1 MECPY
6 SLPRLRTSLY
16 ETGNHTRKRVVSTI
30 RTHDTL
36 LYVQLF
42 TLETGFKILE
52 TSTEDFA
59 ASAKAFTDVDDKELH
74 KSKQK
79 D

>member
-1 MECPY
+1 
-6 SLPRLRTSLY
+6 
-16 ETGNHTRKRVVSTI
+16 
-30 RTHDTL
+30 
-36 LYVQLF
+36 VQLF